1 MSQGTNLYTRLRFI
15 DKTYNSKDEVLGD
28 YNYVTDR
35 IRQIKFRLF
44 VFAMMTEPDKFKSD
58 DESAEFYI
66 KSNVNDLLEEYET
79 LIVEHYKLEM
89 LLERWDK
96 CHDENNGLA
105 IDPPKDIKYGHYM
118 DGDFVYTVKCPTN
131 KELLS

>member
-1 MSQGTNLYTRLRFI
+1 MSQGTNLYTRIRFI

-35 IRQIKFRLF
+35 IRQIKNRLLM
-44 VFAMMTEPDKFKSD
+44 FAMMTEPEKFKSK

-66 KSNVNDLLEEYET
+66 KSNMTDLIEEYED
-79 LIVEHYKLEM
+79 LVVEHYKLSM
-89 LLERWDK
+89 LLENWERCHNDK
-96 CHDENNGLA
+96 GLA
-105 IDPPKDIKYGHYM
+105 IDPPDDIKYDHYM

>member
-1 MSQGTNLYTRLRFI
+1 MSQGTNLYTRVRFI

-35 IRQIKFRLF
+35 IRQIKNRLLM
-44 VFAMMTEPDKFKSD
+44 FAMMTEPEKFKSE

-66 KSNVNDLLEEYET
+66 KSNMTDLIEKYEE
-79 LIVEHYKLEM
+79 LVVEHYKLSM
-89 LLERWDK
+89 LLERWERCHNDK
-96 CHDENNGLA
+96 GLA
-105 IDPPKDIKYGHYM
+105 IDPPDVIKYDHYM
-118 DGDFVYTVKCPTN
+118 DGDFVYTIKCPTN